1 MAHLVASHWAA
12 RPACAIVGPPLF
24 KEALMNK
31 LPLLAAALLAPL
43 GALAAD
49 LHVSVVDGPAASTPL
64 YVALYDS
71 AQGYESNKTLA
82 AQIVQMNAGAAR
94 LSFPGL
100 APGRYALRVF
110 ADENGN
116 GKLDA
121 NLMGLPTERYGFSND
136 AKGNRG
142 APGFDAAAL
151 QLNAD
156 LQTVIH
162 LR

>member
-1 MAHLVASHWAA
+1 MHLSAFLP
-12 RPACAIVGPPLF
+12 RPAVR
-24 KEALMNK
+24 ALCT
-31 LPLLAAALLAPL
+31 AALLAPL

-49 LHVSVVDGPAASTPL
+49 LSLSVADGPAADATL

-71 AQGYESNKTLA
+71 AAGFTGSQSLA
-82 AQIVQMNAGAAR
+82 SQTVPMRAGTAR
-94 LSFPGL
+94 LVFPGL
-100 APGRYALRVF
+100 APGRYAVRAF

-116 GKLDA
+116 GKLDT
-121 NLMGLPTERYGFSND
+121 NLLGMPTERYGFSND

-142 APGFDAAAL
+142 APDFEAAAIGVD
-151 QLNAD
+151 AD

>member
-1 MAHLVASHWAA
+1 MQASASLFLLSRPAA
-12 RPACAIVGPPLF
+12 R
-24 KEALMNK
+24 ALC
-31 LPLLAAALLAPL
+31 AAALLAPL

-49 LHVSVVDGPAASTPL
+49 LSLSFADGPAADATL

-71 AQGYESNKTLA
+71 AAGFTGSQSLA
-82 AQIVQMNAGAAR
+82 SQTVPMRAGTAR
-94 LSFPGL
+94 LVFPGL
-100 APGRYALRVF
+100 APGRYAVRAF

-116 GKLDA
+116 GKLDT
-121 NLMGLPTERYGFSND
+121 NLLGMPTERYGFSND

-142 APGFDAAAL
+142 APDFEAAAIGVD
-151 QLNAD
+151 AD

>member
-1 MAHLVASHWAA
+1 MQPSASLS
-12 RPACAIVGPPLF
+12 RPAVR
-24 KEALMNK
+24 ALC
-31 LPLLAAALLAPL
+31 AAALLAPL

-49 LHVSVVDGPAASTPL
+49 LSLSVADGPAADATL

-71 AQGYESNKTLA
+71 AAGFAGSQSLA
-82 AQIVQMNAGAAR
+82 SQTVPMRAGAAR
-94 LSFPGL
+94 LVFPGL
-100 APGRYALRVF
+100 APGRYAVRAF

-116 GKLDA
+116 GKLDT
-121 NLMGLPTERYGFSND
+121 NLLGMPTERYGFSND

-142 APGFDAAAL
+142 APDFEAAAIGVD
-151 QLNAD
+151 AD

>member
-1 MAHLVASHWAA
+1 MPSSLLPRPGA
-12 RPACAIVGPPLF
+12 RILC
-24 KEALMNK
+24 
-31 LPLLAAALLAPL
+31 AAALLAPL

-49 LHVSVVDGPAASTPL
+49 LQLNVVDGPAAEATL

-71 AQGYESNKTLA
+71 AEGFAGSKALA
-82 AQIVQMNAGAAR
+82 AQTVPMRAGAAR
-94 LSFPGL
+94 LAFAGL

-116 GKLDA
+116 GKLDT
-121 NLMGLPTERYGFSND
+121 NPMGLPVERYGFSND

-142 APGFDAAAL
+142 APGFDAAAFSVD
-151 QLNAD
+151 AD
-156 LQTVIH
+156 LKTVVH

>member
-1 MAHLVASHWAA
+1 MHLFALPS
-12 RPACAIVGPPLF
+12 RPAVRA
-24 KEALMNK
+24 MY
-31 LPLLAAALLAPL
+31 AAALLAPL

-49 LHVSVVDGPAASTPL
+49 LRLSVADGPAVDATL

-71 AQGYESNKTLA
+71 AAGFAGNALA
-82 AQIVQMNAGAAR
+82 SQMVPMRAGAAQ
-94 LSFPGL
+94 LVFPGL
-100 APGRYALRVF
+100 APGRYAVRVF

-116 GKLDA
+116 GKLDT
-121 NLMGLPTERYGFSND
+121 NLFGMPTERYGFSND

-142 APGFDAAAL
+142 APEFDAAAIGIDT
-151 QLNAD
+151 D